1 MAKMFDGRTIL
12 ISKNQEVNETTT
24 FDNQVTLNKNTH
36 GNIFVEFDTISNAK
50 VEYDK
55 LVAQNIKCKYSN
67 YYLFVRFS
75 LEKNQ
80 DKDELVNRISTE
92 LTSKFDDLNILNIN
106 LYEKDNKMLGFG
118 QIVLDRLDDIK
129 QVLADN
135 KINLSDN
142 NTVSFYKFN
151 RAR

>member
-1 MAKMFDGRTIL
+1 MATMFEGRTLLIL
-12 ISKNQEVNETTT
+12 KNQEINESE
-24 FDNQVTLNKNTH
+24 FNNLVKLNESSY
-36 GNIFVEFDTISNAK
+36 GNKFVEFDSISNAK
-50 VEYDK
+50 LEYDR
-55 LVAQNIKCKYSN
+55 LTASNIKCKYSN

-135 KINLSDN
+135 KINLSDD

>member
-1 MAKMFDGRTIL
+1 MATMFEGRTLLIL
-12 ISKNQEVNETTT
+12 KNQEINESE
-24 FDNQVTLNKNTH
+24 FNNLVKLNESSY
-36 GNIFVEFDTISNAK
+36 GNKFVEFDSISNAK
-50 VEYDK
+50 LEYDR
-55 LVAQNIKCKYSN
+55 LTASNIKCKYSN